1 MNILQQIAAIRR
13 ESIKREGYTL
23 GAAVP
28 PEREVP
34 LQIFGQSPFVICEIK
49 RRSPSKGKI
58 SEITDP
64 VKQAGL
70 YYDKGIRNI
79 SVLTEEDH
87 FGGSLD
93 DLMKVKRAYPGAAV
107 LRKDFLLEKEDV
119 LVSYRAGAD
128 AVLLIAALLDQKKI
142 ADLYA
147 YAESLGLAVLVEVH
161 NREEIDKVRPFK
173 PEITGINCRNLKTFR
188 IDQILPLELK
198 GHIDW
203 ETRLVYESGI
213 SSFNEA
219 IIPFESGFA
228 GILVGE
234 SVVRDP
240 DLIDDLIQA
249 SERKGER
256 NFWNRL
262 YGRKREGHPLVKICG
277 ITNRDDGEAAVEMGA
292 DVLGFV
298 LAESPRRADPAF
310 IRTLKDLDVMKVAVV
325 VTDEGEPGREV
336 MDLLEKGYLDGV
348 QFHGNEYPG
357 ALRAFSYPCYKALRL
372 KDSADV
378 LEIHRY
384 PGPRVLVD
392 AWSEK
397 EYGGTGK
404 RLDGDI
410 LKEAGFIRPLWM
422 AGGLAPDNVGEIVRT
437 YRPELIDASSRLEAE
452 KGRKD
457 HGKMR
462 EFFREIENGC
472 VQ

>member
-1 MNILQQIAAIRR
+1 MNILNKIASIRR
-13 ESIKREGYTL
+13 ETIKREGYTL
-23 GAAVP
+23 GSAVP

-34 LQIFGQSPFVICEIK
+34 LQKFGQNPIVICEIK

-58 SEITDP
+58 SEIADS

-70 YYDKGIRNI
+70 YFGKGIRNI

-93 DLMKVKRAYPGAAV
+93 DLIKVKRAYPEAAV

-128 AVLLIAALLDQKKI
+128 AVLLIAALLDKEKI
-142 ADLYA
+142 EELYH
-147 YAESLGLAVLVEVH
+147 YAVSLGLAVLVEVH
-161 NREEIDKVRPFK
+161 NREEVDKVRSFRPK
-173 PEITGINCRNLKTFR
+173 ITGINSRNLKTFR
-188 IDQILPLELK
+188 IDQILPIELK
-198 GHIDW
+198 KHIDW
-203 ETRLVYESGI
+203 ETQVVYESGI

-219 IIPFESGFA
+219 IIPFESGFS

-249 SERKGER
+249 AERKGEG

-262 YGRKREGHPLVKICG
+262 YLRKRQGRPLVKICG
-277 ITNRDDGEAAVEMGA
+277 ITNREDGEAAVGMGA
-292 DVLGFV
+292 DILGFV
-298 LAESPRRADPAF
+298 LAESPRRADPSI
-310 IRTLKDLDVMKVAVV
+310 IRTVKDLDVLKVAVV
-325 VTDEGEPGREV
+325 VTGEGEPDREV
-336 MDLLEKGYLDGV
+336 MELLEKGYLDAV
-348 QFHGNEYPG
+348 QFHGNESPG
-357 ALRAFSYPCYKALRL
+357 DLRSFSYPCFKALRL
-372 KDSADV
+372 RDRGDV
-378 LEIHRY
+378 QEIDRF

-404 RLDGDI
+404 RLDGEI
-410 LKEAGFIRPLWM
+410 VSEASQVRPLWM
-422 AGGLAPDNVGEIVRT
+422 AGGLSPENISGIIGEF
-437 YRPELIDASSRLEAE
+437 RPELIDASSRLEAE

-457 HGKMR
+457 HGKMK
-462 EFFREIENGC
+462 EFFREIDNGC
-472 VQ
+472 L